1 MKLIAKPLKWP
12 KNLGKNNRKLCCKSS
27 VTLWQPSLE
36 KNKLRR
42 LPRKRLNNV
51 LKSRRLRLNVLR
63 LSESNVKR
71 RKLKKERLLR
81 TNLRRR
87 KLSRRQ
93 LMQKSNKRRR
103 MR

>member
-12 KNLGKNNRKLCCKSS
+12 KNLGKNNRRLCYKSS

-51 LKSRRLRLNVLR
+51 LKSRRLKLNVLR

-93 LMQKSNKRRR
+93 LMPKSNKRRR